1 MTAEDASPEAPP
13 GTATAGR
20 GTTGSTG
27 TDSTGTG
34 STGTGSTGTGST
46 GAGSTS
52 AGTATADPAAAEGT
66 TPEAGRADARDAGST
81 ESAAAGHDVT
91 EADAPGSDVTRD
103 ATEAA
108 AAEAAGTE
116 TPAGAET
123 PAGTETP
130 AGGAPR
136 QRGATLLS
144 GALAVLLVAAVV
156 AAVFLGMEARRLS
169 ELERQRAEAV
179 RTARQLVVD
188 FLTHDY
194 RSFERTQRNVLA
206 LSSGDFAE
214 QYRASARKLRD
225 FIREVRSVSEGEV
238 LEAGV
243 VSFDPDS
250 ARVLVVA
257 DADVTNVATET
268 PQPRH
273 YRIQV
278 DLSREEAGWRVV
290 DLTFVG

>member
-27 TDSTGTG
+27 TD
-34 STGTGSTGTGST
+34 STGTGST

-108 AAEAAGTE
+108 AAEA
-116 TPAGAET
+116 
-123 PAGTETP
+123 AGTETP